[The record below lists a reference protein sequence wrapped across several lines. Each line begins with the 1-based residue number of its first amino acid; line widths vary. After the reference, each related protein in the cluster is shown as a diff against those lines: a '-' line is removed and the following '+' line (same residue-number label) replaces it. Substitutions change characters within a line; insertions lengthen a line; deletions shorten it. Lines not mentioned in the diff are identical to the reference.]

1 MIDFLKGNIV
11 SKSPT
16 EMKMEVN
23 GIGYNLFISLNSFY
37 KFENHIGEIL
47 VYTYLQ
53 VREDAFHLFGFADE
67 SERMMFK
74 NLISVSGIGPKIAI
88 AILSQMSVS
97 EIRKIIIQEN
107 VVALKSISG
116 IGKKTAERI
125 IVELKDKFSKNVFEG
140 ENKIS
145 ISNKLFEDAM
155 LGLQS
160 LGFSKQESESLVRT
174 VSNSR
179 DNLTVEEIVKFALKK
194 NVVDK

>member
-194 NVVDK
+194 NVVEK